1 VSIILGREALL
12 PTTKTEVKHM
22 NQVSFAYEN
31 SKNDPAPSVL
41 VTARNQYKIRG
52 FNTNYVTKGQATR
65 IQNEWNKVKN
75 QRWSTSTK
83 ERVVM
88 KRVGSPA
95 RNSFR
100 MYNTESIKK
109 FL

>member
-1 VSIILGREALL
+1 
-12 PTTKTEVKHM
+12 M
-22 NQVSFAYEN
+22 NQISFTYTH
-31 SKNDPAPSVL
+31 SKNDPTPNVL
-41 VTARNQYKIRG
+41 VTARNQHKIRG

-88 KRVGSPA
+88 NRVGSPA